1 MPARVS
7 CKQAASFIT
16 VFGCT
21 VCFDSC
27 NLLLQDQTSVGDG
40 SDAVLSSSSRLYPDP
55 AGYWPALVRYLLC
68 KLRVRPICSVQFSS
82 PGSSLCFSD
91 SLGFSVTLR

>member
-16 VFGCT
+16 IFGCT

-40 SDAVLSSSSRLYPDP
+40 SDAVLSSSPRLYSDL
-55 AGYWPALVRYLLC
+55 AG
-68 KLRVRPICSVQFSS
+68 
-82 PGSSLCFSD
+82 
-91 SLGFSVTLR
+91 